1 MSTAAHHPSHPLQA
15 GVARVLQGAASGL
28 AGGII
33 FGIMMAT
40 TGMLPMVA
48 MLVGS
53 SSAGVGIVVHLA
65 ISAILG
71 AGFGLVAPMN
81 QFWPLAGAGLVYGA
95 VWWVL
100 GGLLLMPAGLG
111 MPVLQLGATAMQS
124 LMGHLLYGIVT
135 AAAFYLFRRRA
146 GQA

>member
-1 MSTAAHHPSHPLQA
+1 MSTAAHHHGHLLQA
-15 GVARVLQGAASGL
+15 SVTRVLQGAAAGL
-28 AGGII
+28 AGGIV
-33 FGIMMAT
+33 FGILMAA
-40 TGMLPMVA
+40 TGLLPMVA

-71 AGFGLVAPMN
+71 AGFGLVAPMHS
-81 QFWPLAGAGLVYGA
+81 FWPLAGAGLVYGA

-124 LMGHLLYGIVT
+124 LLGHLIYGIVT
-135 AAAFYLFRRRA
+135 AAAFYLIRRTSSRA
-146 GQA
+146 

>member
-1 MSTAAHHPSHPLQA
+1 MSTAAHRSGHPLQA
-15 GVARVLQGAASGL
+15 SATRVLQGAAAGL
-28 AGGII
+28 AGGIV
-33 FGIMMAT
+33 FGIMMTT

-65 ISAILG
+65 ISLILG
-71 AGFGLVAPMN
+71 AGFGLVAPMRG
-81 QFWPLAGAGLVYGA
+81 FWPLAGAGLVYGV

-135 AAAFYLFRRRA
+135 AAAFFLFRRASSRA
-146 GQA
+146 